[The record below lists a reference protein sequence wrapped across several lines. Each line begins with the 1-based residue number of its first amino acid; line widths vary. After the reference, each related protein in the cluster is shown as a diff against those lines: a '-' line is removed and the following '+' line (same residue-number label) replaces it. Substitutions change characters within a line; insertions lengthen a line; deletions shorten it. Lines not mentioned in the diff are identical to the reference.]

1 MEKII
6 NIRVKPYNQKELA
19 YLYEVSSRT
28 VKNWIKPFK
37 HEIGQKIGNTFTA
50 KQVEIIF
57 DRLGFPYDIAA

>member
-19 YLYEVSSRT
+19 FLYEVSPRT
-28 VKNWIKPFK
+28 VKKWIKPFEQELGGK
-37 HEIGQKIGNTFTA
+37 MGQIYTA

-57 DRLGFPYDIAA
+57 DKLGFPYDIAA

>member
-19 YLYEVSSRT
+19 FLYEVSPRT
-28 VKNWIKPFK
+28 VKKWIKPFEQELGDK
-37 HEIGQKIGNTFTA
+37 MGQIYTA

-57 DRLGFPYDIAA
+57 YKLGFPYDIAA